1 MLQARA
7 STAAIGLADDLAES
21 LESARSPLGIAAGV
35 TGPAQ
40 EPVGK
45 IGDIGLGGT
54 LSVRQ
59 VGEVDASRVV
69 ATSSLVRVALGG
81 SGIGSLAVLGDPLD
95 VSRALRST
103 LSSVTDHLQDGALEV
118 VGVEADGAGECL
130 HKTAVLDTVVGA
142 ADVDIAGRLRDRMLV
157 S

>member
-7 STAAIGLADDLAES
+7 STKAIGLAKDLAES
-21 LESARSPLGIAAGV
+21 LEAARSPLGVAAGV
-35 TGPAQ
+35 TGPAL
-40 EPVGK
+40 ESVGK

-59 VGEVDASRVV
+59 VGEVDAARVV

-81 SGIGSLAVLGDPLD
+81 SSELGLAVLADPLD
-95 VSRALRST
+95 VSGAHSGT
-103 LSSVTDHLQDGALEV
+103 LGSVTDHLEDGALEV
-118 VGVEADGAGECL
+118 LGVEADGTGEGL
-130 HKTAVLDTVVGA
+130 HDSAVLDTVVGA
-142 ADVDIAGRLRDRMLV
+142 ANVDIAGRLRDRMLV